1 MRFIAVDE
9 RISSRIW
16 DFTPNAAQALLLSAV
31 HPWQVQDSPFSLFLP
46 KILAASMTP
55 PALPSSPLSKL
66 RKLFH
71 LFHLLKQPILAS
83 KIP

>member
-55 PALPSSPLSKL
+55 PRTPELPFEQAKKAVSL
-66 RKLFH
+66 
-71 LFHLLKQPILAS
+71 
-83 KIP
+83 IPSAKPANSGQ